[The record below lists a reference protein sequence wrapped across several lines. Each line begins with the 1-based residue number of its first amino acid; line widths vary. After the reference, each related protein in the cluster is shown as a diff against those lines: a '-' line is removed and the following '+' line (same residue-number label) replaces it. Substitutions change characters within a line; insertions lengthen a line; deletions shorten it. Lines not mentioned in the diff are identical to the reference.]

1 MKKLKAILKE
11 IPFAAA
17 IGYISAST
25 VVVTVKIIE
34 KIFGV

>member
-17 IGYISAST
+17 IGYISGST
-25 VVVTVKIIE
+25 VIVTVQIIN
-34 KIFGV
+34 KIFGI